1 MYVHVFEAL
10 RCVYDWK
17 HKCEM
22 LFKVG
27 NSHKVSK
34 SRHGPSISSPAFSLC
49 EVIRNHVL
57 RDSPQI
63 AP

>member
-27 NSHKVSK
+27 NSQKVGMVLQFPHPPFPPAK
-34 SRHGPSISSPAFSLC
+34 WLETIS
-49 EVIRNHVL
+49 
-57 RDSPQI
+57 RDSPQVT
-63 AP
+63 P